1 MALTAKQELFVREYL
16 VDSNATQAAIRAG
29 YSKDTARAI
38 GAENLT
44 KPYIME
50 RIDHLTNERF
60 KRLDITADD
69 IMQEYKKMGFADIK
83 NYLSYRTALT
93 KVGSVDDEDV
103 FDYAQVID
111 MKDSDDVD
119 GAAISQ
125 VSISKDGTFKFK
137 LHDKKGS
144 LDSLARIKGMFQDKV
159 EHSGEMTLTFED
171 KLRDIV
177 K

>member
-29 YSKDTARAI
+29 YSKDTARFI

-44 KPYIME
+44 KPYIMD
-50 RIDHLTNERF
+50 RIQELTDERF
-60 KRLDITADD
+60 KRLEITVDDIT
-69 IMQEYKKMGFADIK
+69 QEYKKMAFSDIK

-93 KVGSVDDEDV
+93 KVGVVDDEDII
-103 FDYAQVID
+103 DYAQIIEL
-111 MKDSDDVD
+111 KDSDLVD
-119 GAAISQ
+119 GAAISE

-144 LDSLARIKGMFQDKV
+144 LDSLSRIKGLFNDK
-159 EHSGEMTLTFED
+159 
-171 KLRDIV
+171 
-177 K
+177 